1 MEKIKLIEETIN
13 KIDDLIKEQL
23 PESKYQFELYD
34 LTTNTKHF
42 RGLDEPFHWGSVYK
56 LFVVA
61 EIIKMSERGLFKMD
75 DEIELH
81 KEKFKFGSGSF
92 KYLSNLSVLS
102 YIDACKILMATSDN
116 LCADELHEIA
126 STKRLNNLFRISN
139 CNSSCIQLNLDSLVN
154 ELFDGIENDTS
165 ATYFHSEEFKI
176 HFNSKLKD
184 LLTKNYTTV
193 SDANQCLHYVFSEY
207 LKNEPLEM
215 FTQCV
220 LMPNIHT
227 RLAYYTHFGKY
238 LLRGKSGM
246 LGLGLV
252 NNETVAIFKKNTNEI
267 VGYFSIN
274 TKDNNKRYFQA
285 NDTFGLIGLEIVKL
299 YEQLDKQ
306 AK

>member
-1 MEKIKLIEETIN
+1 MIDLIAQTIN

-42 RGLDEPFHWGSVYK
+42 RGYDEPFHWGSVYK

-61 EIIKMSERGLFKMD
+61 EIVKMSQEGLFAMD
-75 DEIELH
+75 DEIQLH
-81 KEKFKFGSGSF
+81 KERYTHGSG
-92 KYLSNLSVLS
+92 VLKFMTHLNKLT
-102 YIDACKILMATSDN
+102 YIDACKLLIATSDN
-116 LCADELHEIA
+116 LCADELHEIV
-126 STKRLNNLFRISN
+126 STKRLNNLFGVSN
-139 CNSSCIQLNLDSLVN
+139 CNSSHIQQNLDSLVK
-154 ELFDGIENDTS
+154 ELFEGIANDTL
-165 ATYFHSEEFKI
+165 ATYVYSEDFKF
-176 HFNSKLKD
+176 HFNNKLKD
-184 LLTKNYTTV
+184 VLSKNYTSV
-193 SDANQCLHYVFSEY
+193 SDENQCLHYIFSEY
-207 LKNEPLEM
+207 LKNEHLAM

-220 LMPNIHT
+220 LTPNIHS

-252 NNETVAIFKKNTNEI
+252 NNETVAIFKKYPSKI

-285 NDTFGLIGLEIVKL
+285 NDTFGLIGIEIVKL
-299 YEQLDKQ
+299 YEQLGKQ
-306 AK
+306 AE